1 MSDSTP
7 HQAKLFDP
15 EPALAPW
22 EQAAEADRHIAD
34 VVLNRP
40 LETIYHYLVPNELR
54 ELIRPGQRVKVPFGR
69 GDRLTVG
76 YCVGVGT
83 NVSTSRKLKSIAEL
97 VDREPLLSAEM
108 LDLTR
113 WIAERYLCTWGQ
125 VLETVV
131 PAGVKKQA
139 GTRMITM
146 YQPAGDVCSRLD
158 ALKLPAK
165 QLAVLHVL
173 CKADGPL
180 PVDEITLAA
189 NCGTSPLEGLRKK
202 GLIEPIRMRS
212 TVSADDGGPA
222 VRESD
227 LSLNS
232 DQQQVLDRILDCIR
246 GTAGGQW
253 AVGSG
258 QWASEMQLSTLNS
271 PLSTPTHE
279 TFLLHGVTGSGKTE
293 IYIRAIQEV
302 VSYGREAIVLVPE
315 ISLTPQTIRR
325 FRSRFDSVAVLHS
338 HLSDAERHWHWQ
350 RIANGEVKVVVGARS
365 AVFAPTPHLGII
377 VIDEEHEASFKQG
390 STPRYHAREVA
401 RERARRE
408 RIPLILGTAT
418 PTLESLLRTERGEDV
433 MLSLPGRVNN
443 RPMPPVVTVDV
454 RNDPQ
459 IGRGHAIGR
468 ALQHGIQRALADDG
482 QVILFLNLRGFSPVL
497 WCWKCGG
504 GVKCPNCD
512 ITLTWHK
519 DRGRIVCHSCEY
531 ESPPPE
537 RCPHCEQP
545 GLRYFGTGT
554 QKLEQ
559 EVIAKFPGHT
569 VVRMDSDSMRKPGSH
584 DKALEA
590 FRKGE
595 VSILLGTQMIAKG
608 LDFPNVTLVG
618 VVDAD
623 TQLHQPDYRAA
634 ERTFQLIAQVAG
646 RTGRGEKGGRVLVQT
661 TSPDEPAIQF
671 AASHDYNGFAS
682 RELAHR
688 REAGYPPYTTL
699 ARVILRG
706 ESYEEVHETA
716 KVMSKLLR
724 TSKAAESHPNIRILG
739 PAPAPIARL
748 RGQHRFHLQIAA
760 PDVQTIASLWS
771 ETLRT
776 FEPQA
781 DVEFTVDIDP
791 LDMR

>member
-1 MSDSTP
+1 MTDSPP
-7 HQAKLFDP
+7 HQPQLFDP
-15 EPALAPW
+15 EPELTPW
-22 EQAAEADRHIAD
+22 EAAAEADRLIVD

-40 LETIYHYLVPNELR
+40 LDTVYHYLVPDELR
-54 ELIRPGQRVKVPFGR
+54 ELVKPGQRVKVPFGR
-69 GDRLTVG
+69 GDRLTIG
-76 YCVGVGT
+76 HCVDVST
-83 NVSTSRKLKSIAEL
+83 NVTTSRRLKTIAEV
-97 VDREPLLSAEM
+97 VDREPLLSPDM
-108 LDLTR
+108 LELTR
-113 WIAERYLCTWGQ
+113 WIAGRYLCTWGQ

-146 YQPAGDVCSRLD
+146 YQPAGDVCSRLED
-158 ALKLPAK
+158 LKLPAK
-165 QLAVLHVL
+165 QQAVLRVL
-173 CKADGPL
+173 CDASEPL
-180 PVDEITLAA
+180 PVDEITIAA
-189 NCGTSPLEGLRKK
+189 NCGTSPLDGLRKK
-202 GLIEPIRMRS
+202 GLIEPIRQRS
-212 TVSADDGGPA
+212 EVAADTGGPA
-222 VRESD
+222 TREEN
-227 LSLNS
+227 LTLNA
-232 DQQQVLDRILDCIR
+232 DQQRVLDRILATIR
-246 GTAGGQW
+246 GTSADEN
-253 AVGSG
+253 S
-258 QWASEMQLSTLNS
+258 SETSPSTLN
-271 PLSTPTHE
+271 PQPSTPAHE

-350 RIANGEVKVVVGARS
+350 RIASGEVQVVVGARS
-365 AVFAPTPHLGII
+365 AVFAPTPHLGMI
-377 VIDEEHEASFKQG
+377 VIDEEHETTFKQS

-408 RIPLILGTAT
+408 NVPLILGTAT
-418 PTLESLLRTERGEDV
+418 PTLESLLRTERGADV
-433 MLSLPGRVNN
+433 LLSLPGRVND
-443 RPMPPVVTVDV
+443 RPMPPVLTVDV

-468 ALQHGIQRALADDG
+468 ALQNGIQTALKNGG

-519 DRGRIVCHSCEY
+519 DRGKIVCHSCEY

-554 QKLEQ
+554 QRLEQ
-559 EVIAKFPGHT
+559 EVIAKFPGHS

-590 FRKGE
+590 FRKRE

-618 VVDAD
+618 VIDAD
-623 TQLHQPDYRAA
+623 TQLHQPDYRAT

-661 TSPDEPAIQF
+661 TSPDEPAIRF
-671 AASHDYNGFAS
+671 AAAHDYNGFA
-682 RELAHR
+682 RGELAHR
-688 REAGYPPYTTL
+688 REAGYPPFTTL

-706 ESYEEVHETA
+706 ESYEDVHETA
-716 KVMSKLLR
+716 KAMAKSLR
-724 TSKAAESHPNIRILG
+724 ESEVTKSNSHVRILG

-748 RGQHRFHLQIAA
+748 RGQHRFHLQIASD
-760 PDVQTIASLWS
+760 DVQTIAELWK

-781 DVEFTVDIDP
+781 DVEFTIDIDP